1 VTTYSIGEVTFALV
15 YAYLFHVVPYTYIF
29 LSCIMNYI
37 LGSLLYAV
45 ASSGLVILAAR
56 FLVGGSSIVLQS
68 AFFVY
73 VAEREVEYET
83 AYYAAQGHMDDAD
96 GSKEQIKLKERMY
109 AYRVL
114 GVGTS
119 DLIGTGT

>member
-1 VTTYSIGEVTFALV
+1 
-15 YAYLFHVVPYTYIF
+15 
-29 LSCIMNYI
+29 MNYI

-45 ASSGLVILAAR
+45 ASSRLVILAAR

-83 AYYAAQGHMDDAD
+83 AYYAAQGHMDADAD